1 MHCREF
7 FRRTIRCV
15 SKKITSLV
23 FPAGLRCRYVG
34 SESGFQR
41 SPSPREGFRV
51 GYDRYPRRA
60 AVELP
65 PDGTGVQPEILSNGR
80 VCNVPKYPVFP
91 AGLRCRCVGSESGF
105 PRSPSPREGF
115 RVGYD
120 RYSRRAAVELLP
132 DGTGVQPEILSNGR
146 VCNVPKYPVFPVR
159 FHAGASVASRV
170 SREVPPRGRD
180 LGWGMI
186 GNHGVPPWSYR
197 RTDGRA
203 AGNPIERT
211 GLQYVV
217 ARSLR

>member
-1 MHCREF
+1 MYCREF

-15 SKKITSLV
+15 SKKITS
-23 FPAGLRCRYVG
+23 
-34 SESGFQR
+34 
-41 SPSPREGFRV
+41 
-51 GYDRYPRRA
+51 
-60 AVELP
+60 
-65 PDGTGVQPEILSNGR
+65 I
-80 VCNVPKYPVFP
+80 VFP

-120 RYSRRAAVELLP
+120 RYSRRAAVELPP
-132 DGTGVQPEILSNGR
+132 DGTGMQPEILSNGR

-186 GNHGVPPWSYR
+186 GTHGVPPWSYR
-197 RTDGRA
+197 RT
-203 AGNPIERT
+203 ERT
-211 GLQYVV
+211 CSRKSYRTDGFAICCGKEFALTSVKCK
-217 ARSLR
+217 LFCL